1 MNQEIVPGKTLY
13 NSPEDAFNAIVDTI
27 NEMDKRLE
35 ALTISYN
42 EMLVSNA
49 SDFVAL
55 SKVLNFST
63 DEILDFH
70 NFSKKEQLR
79 ISKQVYSEPIS

>member
-1 MNQEIVPGKTLY
+1 MNKEIVPGKTLY
-13 NSPEDAFNAIVDTI
+13 NNPEDAFNAIVDSI
-27 NEMDKRLE
+27 NEMDRRLE

-42 EMLVSNA
+42 EMLISNA
-49 SDFVAL
+49 AKFVAL

-70 NFSKKEQLR
+70 NFAKKEELR
-79 ISKQVYSEPIS
+79 IKEQVENEVK